1 MIESK
6 FESFRRRLRQESAE
20 IEKERGAGAVLET
33 EGVWRAALT
42 SV

>member
-20 IEKERGAGAVLET
+20 IEKERGASAVLET

>member
-20 IEKERGAGAVLET
+20 IEKERGGSAVLET